1 MHTKLL
7 YKVAKVKIV
16 STLDV
21 EPDSQPPP
29 FGYFSCWSVALRQ
42 RYSAFESSFSQTM
55 LNTILI
61 KQTSNITLIATSIV
75 RFTMRSTDDIFEG
88 VFLLLSDNLVSAP
101 VYTTEQMAHS
111 VARRMEPRKRR
122 FFSVRVR
129 CSWPT
134 TGKDWVVG
142 EEPGKKSTIRWGVC

>member
-1 MHTKLL
+1 L

-16 STLDV
+16 STLEV

-29 FGYFSCWSVALRQ
+29 FGYFSCWSVALKH
-42 RYSAFESSFSQTM
+42 RYSALESSFSQTM
-55 LNTILI
+55 LNAMLI
-61 KQTSNITLIATSIV
+61 KQTSNIALMATNIV
-75 RFTMRSTDDIFEG
+75 RFTMRSTEDIFEG
-88 VFLLLSDNLVSAP
+88 VFLLFSDNLVSAP

-111 VARRMEPRKRR
+111 VARRIEPRSRR

-134 TGKDWVVG
+134 TGR
-142 EEPGKKSTIRWGVC
+142 E